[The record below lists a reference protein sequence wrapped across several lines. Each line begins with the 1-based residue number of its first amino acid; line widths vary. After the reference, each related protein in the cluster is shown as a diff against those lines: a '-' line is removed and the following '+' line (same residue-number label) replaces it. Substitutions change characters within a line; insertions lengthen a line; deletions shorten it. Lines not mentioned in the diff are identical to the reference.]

1 MEIIVG
7 RTNSGWFFYEI
18 IDGDRL
24 VARVV
29 NFDSAAQAT
38 SAAKSHPDYVA

>member
-7 RTNSGWFFYEI
+7 RTNSGWFFFEI
-18 IDGDRL
+18 IEGDRL

-29 NFDSAAQAT
+29 NFDSAEQAT
-38 SAAKSHPDYVA
+38 TAAKSHPDFID